1 MTEKVTA
8 IMAARKS
15 SGITQAEAAKF
26 MGISMNTYRARES
39 DPDQLT
45 IGDIKAAVK
54 HMNGISKSILR
65 GWVDSIFVP

>member
-1 MTEKVTA
+1 MTEQVTA

-15 SGITQAEAAKF
+15 SGITQAEAARI

-54 HMNGISKSILR
+54 HMNGISKSILQD
-65 GWVDSIFVP
+65 WVDSIFLL